1 MKRILISN
9 VPMIVSTSFSLVS
22 RNNSPTKIKVSRVT
36 SHFFLLSFFRQDCNA
51 ISRDR
56 SKKKKKPKPERVLRD
71 EEPRFHVYARLVPWA
86 IFARPRKLLPHRF
99 ARISDTNYSK
109 TNKTFLLF
117 HILHIK
123 GPKDDRK

>member
-9 VPMIVSTSFSLVS
+9 IPMIVSTSFSLVS
-22 RNNSPTKIKVSRVT
+22 RNNSPTKINVSRVT
-36 SHFFLLSFFRQDCNA
+36 SHFFLPFFFRQDCNA

-71 EEPRFHVYARLVPWA
+71 HVYARLVPWA
-86 IFARPRKLLPHRF
+86 IFAQPRKLLPHRF

-109 TNKTFLLF
+109 TNKTFFLF
-117 HILHIK
+117 HRVLYIK
-123 GPKDDRK
+123 GRQEVR